1 MHTKSNIA
9 LVLLFVLSL
18 ASFCYINFW
27 SSPEI
32 MDAANITEI
41 ISTQDAD
48 FNTLLPEFEL
58 LERLLQWVLPIIR

>member
-18 ASFCYINFW
+18 ASFCYINFY
-27 SSPEI
+27 SGQI
-32 MDAANITEI
+32 IDTTNITEI
-41 ISTQDAD
+41 VTTQDAD

-58 LERLLQWVLPIIR
+58 LERLLQRVLPIIR